1 MPKQSALKLVDGI
14 AEDLK
19 RAGKPVDDA
28 LRAQVAFIR
37 ALVDEVERHHPEDR
51 WIPAL
56 HEQLGDELA
65 RLAQLVKRAPAGG
78 GVGHESE
85 TDAARPIEV
94 LVVDD
99 EEDARRSV
107 CAVLRDLGYP
117 CRAVNDGEQALREFD
132 REPATI
138 VISDWS
144 MPGMSGL
151 DLCLALKRREH
162 RPYVILVTAYHENAR
177 LLDGGRGRADDFLQ
191 KPINLDELEA
201 RLLAASRLIRAL
213 RGVAALN
220 ERLRTDRSLELGA

>member
-1 MPKQSALKLVDGI
+1 MPKQSALKLVDNI
-14 AEDLK
+14 ADDLK

-56 HEQLGDELA
+56 HEQLGDELS
-65 RLAQLVKRAPAGG
+65 RLAQLVKRAP
-78 GVGHESE
+78 S
-85 TDAARPIEV
+85 AAAEGEAEPARAIDL

-117 CRAVNDGEQALREFD
+117 YRAVNDAEQALREFD
-132 REPATI
+132 REPAAI
-138 VISDWS
+138 VMSDWS

-151 DLCLALKRREH
+151 ELCLALKRRDP
-162 RPYVILVTAYHENAR
+162 RPYVILVTAFHENAR
-177 LLDGGRGRADDFLQ
+177 LLDDGRGRADDFIR

-213 RGVAALN
+213 CSVAGLNDRLHRDRGVQ
-220 ERLRTDRSLELGA
+220 LGA